1 MTGDVSLRLIGVSEG
16 RPNVTDEHPD
26 FAAFWIAYPKRVQR
40 KKASEAFSKAITK
53 TTLPVMLT
61 ALEWQRNQPMWL
73 KNGGEYIIYPQGWL
87 NQERWTDEPFHAAQ
101 VSEKTLRNM
110 KAIYGD

>member
-1 MTGDVSLRLIGVSEG
+1 MA
-16 RPNVTDEHPD
+16 EHAD
-26 FAAFWIAYPKRVQR
+26 FARFWAAYPKRVQR
-40 KKASEAFSKAITK
+40 KKAADAFAKAITK
-53 TTLPVMLT
+53 TTIEVMLT
-61 ALEWQRNQPMWL
+61 ALEWQRHQPMWL

-87 NQERWTDEPFHAAQ
+87 NQERWTDEPFFTEQ